1 MNTVHNL
8 RALIVASIVAS
19 GVLLHGSPQTQPPP
33 GPPPSQGGQR
43 SANPQ
48 GGQDSPFRFKSGVE
62 LINVTATVTDANGRF
77 VPNLRQEDFI
87 VYEDDAPQTV
97 THFSNERVPVSL
109 GILLDTSQSMQGEKF
124 ESAKSA
130 LDRFLSEL
138 TSQEDEFFLMQF
150 SNTPNLLQGWTD
162 DRRLVN
168 RALVGVYPR
177 GGTAMYDAIADSV
190 PLMKRARNRKQA
202 LVIVS
207 DGNDM
212 TSETPVVTVHRIIR
226 ESEMLVYAVG
236 IDCSGGATFH
246 RMPAAFGQFGQPRP
260 QPFPMPGGRRPWPY
274 PPPGQPQPRA
284 FGRCTDP
291 VDVRALR
298 DLTDDSGG
306 RTEIVR
312 EGRDLNP
319 ATQAIADE
327 LSRQYYLGYPAL
339 GKKDGRWH
347 TIRVEVR
354 DASSRGYHVRARRG
368 YVAS

>member
-1 MNTVHNL
+1 MRVRQLGRTL
-8 RALIVASIVAS
+8 AVAAVACS
-19 GVLLHGSPQTQPPP
+19 AVAHGSQ
-33 GPPPSQGGQR
+33 SQ
-43 SANPQ
+43 
-48 GGQDSPFRFKSGVE
+48 QDSPFRFKSGVE

-77 VPNLRQEDFI
+77 VSNLRQDDFV
-87 VYEDDAPQTV
+87 VYEDDEKQTV
-97 THFSNERVPVSL
+97 THFSADRVPVSL
-109 GILLDTSQSMQGEKF
+109 GILLDTSQSMQGEKY
-124 ESAKSA
+124 ESAKGA
-130 LDRFLSEL
+130 LDHFLTDL
-138 TSQEDEFFLMQF
+138 TSQDDEFFLMQF

-162 DRRLVN
+162 DRRLIS

-212 TSETPVVTVHRIIR
+212 TSETPLATVHRIIR
-226 ESEMLVYAVG
+226 EGEALVYAVG
-236 IDCSGGATFH
+236 IDCSGGQSY
-246 RMPAAFGQFGQPRP
+246 RRQPASFDQFGQPRP
-260 QPFPMPGGRRPWPY
+260 QPFPMPPGGRRPQWPPY
-274 PPPGQPQPRA
+274 PPNQPPPRL
-284 FGRCTDP
+284 FNRCNDP

-312 EGRDLNP
+312 DPRDLNP
-319 ATQAIADE
+319 ATLTIADE

-347 TIRVEVR
+347 TIRVDVR
-354 DASSRGYHVRARRG
+354 DAASRGYHVRARRG
-368 YVAS
+368 YMAS